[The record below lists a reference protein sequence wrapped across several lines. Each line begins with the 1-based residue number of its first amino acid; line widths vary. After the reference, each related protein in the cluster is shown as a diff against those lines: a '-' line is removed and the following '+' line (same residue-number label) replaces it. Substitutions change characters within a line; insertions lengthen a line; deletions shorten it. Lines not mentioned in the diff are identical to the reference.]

1 MNQVRKKFSK
11 TLYEKA
17 DSKAKNI
24 MRTYLEK
31 QGHKLKKDVEQ
42 YYCDIEGMDGHGWE
56 VEIKYSWKKEWPEA
70 WEDVRI
76 PYRKNRLL
84 KQKGE
89 ENITFYVLNSEC
101 KQAWEITGEVVAAAD
116 QVEVPNRFVPEGEL
130 FFSILVSNATKIF
143 LDI

>member
-1 MNQVRKKFSK
+1 MNQVRKKFSR
-11 TLYEKA
+11 TLYDKS
-17 DSKAKNI
+17 DKKAKDVI
-24 MRTYLEK
+24 RTYLQK
-31 QGHKLKKDVEQ
+31 KGHTLKKNEEKFS
-42 YYCDIEGMDGHGWE
+42 CDIEGEEHGWE
-56 VEIKYSWKKEWPEA
+56 VEIKYSWKGDWPSS

-84 KQKGE
+84 KQKGK

-101 KQAWEITGEVVAAAD
+101 EQAWEITGEAVAAAD